1 MDEFKTILSED
12 IDLSLKDTTRQY
24 LAGMLKRPQI
34 LEYIE
39 DGDVEIGFTSY
50 PEYKYEPAHYHTA
63 TKEYQYMIKGCT
75 RYIDIGTGETFEFKK
90 GDFFMIGKNVKY
102 AQKSL
107 AGTKIL
113 FIKTV
118 PGDDKVLIEAPED
131 ITLWL
136 IKW

>member
-1 MDEFKTILSED
+1 
-12 IDLSLKDTTRQY
+12 
-24 LAGMLKRPQI
+24 
-34 LEYIE
+34 
-39 DGDVEIGFTSY
+39 
-50 PEYKYEPAHYHTA
+50 
-63 TKEYQYMIKGCT
+63 MIKGCT